1 MKLLREF
8 FRLRTAGRQ
17 LLAGRGAGSKRDTRH
32 SWTITVPAPLHD
44 SAAPAV
50 LDMHWK
56 ADSAKGRPVAR
67 WHEHLPS
74 QAHRHLQLVSSH

>member
-1 MKLLREF
+1 MKLLRDF

-17 LLAGRGAGSKRDTRH
+17 LLAGRRAESRR

-44 SAAPAV
+44 TAEPAV
-50 LDMHWK
+50 LDMTWK
-56 ADSAKGRPVAR
+56 TDSANEQPVAR
-67 WHEHLPS
+67 WHQHRSS